1 MNKRDY
7 ADVLKMVIQMQ
18 IDYVMEDL
26 EKPHADEDYLNGVIM
41 GLRIAIEKIEASKFL
56 TE

>member
-1 MNKRDY
+1 MTKRDY
-7 ADVLKMVIQMQ
+7 ADVLKMAMQMQ
-18 IDYVMEDL
+18 IDYVMEDM
-26 EKPHADEDYLNGVIM
+26 EKPYADEDYLNGVIM